1 MSDRQV
7 RVPGMPPA
15 NIHEQIDDDRKSSL
29 PEGSSW
35 EDIQTYRLY
44 DRGKQASTLSPAQK
58 RMLRGLLG
66 ASFSDNILHKVVFEH
81 AYRLALQKWTVPDK
95 AVQDYLDRLWITASM
110 PDFSSDVH
118 YSTVRDGVFAVG
130 LRWLNPTTADGE
142 GRVLFVKERWWD
154 GRSGVFVA
162 FGDDGLPQYAVKE
175 WSELGYRRRTVY
187 FDDRIERYWDK
198 EGGWTRFIGPDDD
211 GQWPVPW
218 VKRDGSPLHM
228 PIVTFAALSDDDT
241 PYGASIMAGG
251 ALGLQDEINDIQRD
265 ITIAARMTAYQM
277 YWATGVSPQTDISG
291 DPVKAEVGPGMMFE
305 NESPDAK
312 YGVFPAG
319 DMSQLLAAHGKKLQ
333 TVSYNTGTPLHAI
346 TGSDWPSGEA
356 LVRAEVPIVSWGKKM
371 IESIGP
377 SHSTLAH
384 RAVELR
390 NVFGRGAALNEDAL
404 IAAPFEPP
412 EKRDELTV
420 VQLDR
425 EKTNALV
432 AKLALGFSKR
442 ALLREY
448 GLSDAEITAMEAE
461 RIGELTS
468 EAEAGILPGGA

>member
-1 MSDRQV
+1 MSDRSV
-7 RVPGMPPA
+7 RVPGNPPM
-15 NIHEQIDDDRKSSL
+15 NIHEQIEDDRKASL

-35 EDIQTYRLY
+35 ENIQTYRLY

-58 RMLRGLLG
+58 HMLRGLLG
-66 ASFSDNILHKVVFEH
+66 ASFSDNVLHKVVFEH
-81 AYRLALQKWTVPDK
+81 AYRLALQPWKVED
-95 AVQDYLDRLWITASM
+95 AQVQAYLDRLWTLVTM
-110 PDFSSDVH
+110 PDFSSDVS
-118 YSTVRDGVFAVG
+118 YATVRDGVFAVG
-130 LRWLNPTTADGE
+130 LKWLNPTTRDGE
-142 GRVLFVKERWWD
+142 GRVVFVKERWWD

-162 FGDDGLPQYAVKE
+162 FGDDGLPTYAVKE
-175 WSELGYRRRTVY
+175 WSERGYKRRTVY

-198 EGGWTRFIGPDDD
+198 EGGWSHFIAPDDD

-218 VKRDGSPLHM
+218 IKRDGSPLHM
-228 PIVTFAALSDDDT
+228 PIITFAAVSDDDT
-241 PYGASIMAGG
+241 PYGASIMSGG
-251 ALGLQDEINDIQRD
+251 VLGLQDEINDIQRD

-277 YWATGVSPQTDISG
+277 YWATGVSPKVDEAG
-291 DPVKAEVGPGMMFE
+291 NPVKAEVGPGMMLE
-305 NESPDAK
+305 NENPDAK
-312 YGVFPAG
+312 YGVLAAG

-346 TGSDWPSGEA
+346 TGGDWPSGEA

-377 SHSTLAH
+377 SYSTLGH
-384 RAVELR
+384 RSTEMF
-390 NVFGRGAALNEDAL
+390 NVFGRGPRLNENAL
-404 IAAPFEPP
+404 ITSPFEPP

-448 GLSDAEITAMEAE
+448 GLSDAQITAMETE
-461 RIGELTS
+461 RISEKTA
-468 EAEAGILPGGA
+468 EAEAGLLPGE